1 MRNDHHSSKGDEM
14 GYETILVEKKD
25 QITRITLNR
34 PAALNSFN
42 DRMGEEFYTALKE
55 AEKDEGTR
63 CLIIT
68 GAGRAF
74 SAGEDVSGLKERYGG
89 DSRPSL
95 GDHLR
100 KKYHPMILRIRNME
114 KPVIARI
121 NGIAAGSGA
130 SIALACDI
138 RIASEEA
145 GLKQAFIGVGLV
157 PDSGSSYF
165 LTRTLGPGRALELIM
180 TGRTVGAKEAENLG
194 LVNQTV
200 PGTEL
205 DNVVN
210 SVAEKLANGP
220 TKALGLSKRVVNQV
234 SRLELPDALE
244 YEAQNQDIAGKTKD
258 HLEAVRAFLEKRQ
271 PKFSGT

>member
-1 MRNDHHSSKGDEM
+1 M

-25 QITRITLNR
+25 QITRVTLNR

-42 DRMGEEFYTALKE
+42 DKMGEEFYTALKE
-55 AEKDEGTR
+55 AERDEGTR

-100 KKYHPMILRIRNME
+100 KKYHPMILRIRSME
-114 KPVIARI
+114 KPIIARL

-130 SIALACDI
+130 SLALASDV

-145 GLKQAFIGVGLV
+145 GLKQAFIGMGLV

-165 LTRTLGPGRALELIM
+165 LTRMIGPGRALELIM
-180 TGRTVGAKEAENLG
+180 TGKTIPAKEAEQLG
-194 LVNQTV
+194 LINKVV
-200 PGTEL
+200 PAAEL
-205 DNVVN
+205 DKYTD
-210 SVAEKLANGP
+210 ELAHRLATGP
-220 TKALGLSKRVVNQV
+220 TKALGLSKRIVNRV
-234 SRLELPDALE
+234 SSLELPEALE
-244 YEAQNQDIAGKTKD
+244 YEAYNQDIAGRTSD

-271 PKFSGT
+271 PKFSGK

>member
-1 MRNDHHSSKGDEM
+1 M
-14 GYETILVEKKD
+14 GYETIIVEKKN
-25 QITRITLNR
+25 QIARITLNR
-34 PAALNSFN
+34 PQALNALN
-42 DRMGEEFYTALKE
+42 ETMGEELNTALKE
-55 AEKDEGTR
+55 AERDPETR

-74 SAGEDVSGLKERYGG
+74 SAGEDVSGLKDRYAGG
-89 DSRPSL
+89 AHPSL

-100 KKYHPMILRIRNME
+100 KKYHPIILRIRNME
-114 KPVIARI
+114 KPIIARI

-165 LTRTLGPGRALELIM
+165 LARTLGLGRALELIM
-180 TGRTVGAKEAENLG
+180 TGRTVGAKEAEAFG
-194 LVNQTV
+194 LVNKTV
-200 PGTEL
+200 AAADL
-205 DNVVN
+205 DRTVDEM
-210 SVAEKLANGP
+210 AERLSNGP
-220 TKALGLSKRVVNQV
+220 TKALGLSKRVVNRASV
-234 SRLELPDALE
+234 LELSEALE

-271 PKFSGT
+271 PRFSGG

>member
-1 MRNDHHSSKGDEM
+1 M
-14 GYETILVEKKD
+14 GYETILVEKRN

-34 PAALNSFN
+34 PAALNSLN
-42 DRMGEEFYTALKE
+42 DKMGEEFYTALKD
-55 AEKDEGTR
+55 AEKDEDTR

-89 DSRPSL
+89 ESHPSL
-95 GDHLR
+95 GNHLR
-100 KKYHPMILRIRNME
+100 KKYHPIILRIRHME
-114 KPVIARI
+114 KPVIGRI

-165 LTRTLGPGRALELIM
+165 LARTLGLGRALELIM
-180 TGRTVGAKEAENLG
+180 TGRTVGAKEAEALG
-194 LVNQTV
+194 LVNKTV
-200 PGTEL
+200 AAADL
-205 DNVVN
+205 DKTVDEM
-210 SVAEKLANGP
+210 AERLSNGP
-220 TKALGLSKRVVNQV
+220 TKALGLSKRVVNRASV
-234 SRLELPDALE
+234 LELSEALE

-271 PKFSGT
+271 PRFSGG

>member
-165 LTRTLGPGRALELIM
+165 LTRALGPGRALELIM

-220 TKALGLSKRVVNQV
+220 TKALGLSKRVVNHV
-234 SRLELPDALE
+234 SKLDLQEALE
-244 YEAQNQDIAGKTKD
+244 YEAHNQDIAGKTQD

>member
-1 MRNDHHSSKGDEM
+1 MKNDRPSSKVDEM
-14 GYETILVEKKD
+14 NYETILVEKKD

-42 DRMGEEFYTALKE
+42 DKMGEEFYAALKE

-63 CLIIT
+63 CLIVT

-74 SAGEDVSGLKERYGG
+74 SAGEDVSGLKQRYGG
-89 DSRPSL
+89 DTHLSL

-100 KKYHPMILRIRNME
+100 KKYHPIILRIRNME
-114 KPVIARI
+114 KPVIARL

-165 LTRTLGPGRALELIM
+165 LTQILGPGRALELIM

-194 LVNQTV
+194 LVNQAV
-200 PGTEL
+200 PAAEL
-205 DNVVN
+205 DKVIN
-210 SVAEKLANGP
+210 SVAEKLARGP

>member
-1 MRNDHHSSKGDEM
+1 M
-14 GYETILVEKKD
+14 GYETIIVEKKD
-25 QITRITLNR
+25 RITRITLNR

-42 DRMGEEFYTALKE
+42 DKMGEEFYSALKE
-55 AEKDEGTR
+55 AESDGGTR

-89 DSRPSL
+89 DSHPSL

-100 KKYHPMILRIRNME
+100 KKYHPMILRIRHME

-165 LTRTLGPGRALELIM
+165 LTRMIGPGRALEMIM
-180 TGRTVGAKEAENLG
+180 TGKTISAREAEQLG
-194 LVNQTV
+194 LINKVV
-200 PGTEL
+200 SAAEL
-205 DNVVN
+205 DKHTD
-210 SVAEKLANGP
+210 ELAHRLATGP
-220 TKALGLSKRVVNQV
+220 TKALGLSKRIVNRV
-234 SRLELPDALE
+234 TSLELPEALE
-244 YEAQNQDIAGKTKD
+244 YEAYNQDIAGRTSD
-258 HLEAVRAFLEKRQ
+258 HLEAVKAFLEKRQ
-271 PKFSGT
+271 PRFSGK

>member
-1 MRNDHHSSKGDEM
+1 M
-14 GYETILVEKKD
+14 GYETILVEKTD
-25 QITRITLNR
+25 QVTRITLNR
-34 PAALNSFN
+34 PASLNSFN
-42 DRMGEEFYTALKE
+42 DKMGEEFYSALKD
-55 AEKDEGTR
+55 AERDEDTR

-74 SAGEDVSGLKERYGG
+74 SAGEDVSGLKERYSG
-89 DSRPSL
+89 DSHPSL

-100 KKYHPMILRIRNME
+100 KKYHPMILRIRSME
-114 KPVIARI
+114 KPIIARI

-165 LTRTLGPGRALELIM
+165 LTQTLGPGRALELIM
-180 TGRTVGAKEAENLG
+180 TGRTVGAKEAETLG
-194 LVNQTV
+194 LVNQVV
-200 PGTEL
+200 PAAEL
-205 DNVVN
+205 DEAVN
-210 SVAEKLANGP
+210 STAGKLASGP
-220 TKALGLSKRVVNQV
+220 TKALGLSKRIVNQV

-244 YEAQNQDIAGKTKD
+244 YEAQNQDIAGKTQD
-258 HLEAVRAFLEKRQ
+258 HLEAVRAFLEKRK
-271 PKFSGT
+271 PNFSGN

>member
-1 MRNDHHSSKGDEM
+1 M

-34 PAALNSFN
+34 PASLNSFN
-42 DRMGEEFYTALKE
+42 DKMGEEFYSALKD
-55 AEKDEGTR
+55 AERDEDTR

-74 SAGEDVSGLKERYGG
+74 SAGEDVSGLKERYSG
-89 DSRPSL
+89 DSHPSL

-100 KKYHPMILRIRNME
+100 KKYHPMILRIRSME

-165 LTRTLGPGRALELIM
+165 LTQTLGPGRALELIM
-180 TGRTVGAKEAENLG
+180 TGRTVGAKEAETLG
-194 LVNQTV
+194 LVNQVV
-200 PGTEL
+200 PAAEL
-205 DNVVN
+205 DEAVN
-210 SVAEKLANGP
+210 STAGKLASGP
-220 TKALGLSKRVVNQV
+220 TKALGLSKRIVNQV
-234 SRLELPDALE
+234 NRLELPDALE
-244 YEAQNQDIAGKTKD
+244 YEAQNQDIAGKTQD
-258 HLEAVRAFLEKRQ
+258 HLEAVRAFLEKRK
-271 PKFSGT
+271 PKFSGN

>member
-1 MRNDHHSSKGDEM
+1 MRNDHPSSKGDEM

-25 QITRITLNR
+25 QITRVTLNR

-42 DRMGEEFYTALKE
+42 DKMGEEFYTALKE
-55 AEKDEGTR
+55 AERDEGTR

-165 LTRTLGPGRALELIM
+165 LTRSLGPGRALELIM

>member
-1 MRNDHHSSKGDEM
+1 MV
-14 GYETILVEKKD
+14 YETILVEKRD
-25 QITRITLNR
+25 QISRITLNR
-34 PAALNSFN
+34 PASLNSFN
-42 DRMGEEFYTALKE
+42 DKMGEEFYAALKE
-55 AEKDEGTR
+55 ADRDEGTR
-63 CLIIT
+63 CLIVT

-114 KPVIARI
+114 KPVIARV

-165 LTRTLGPGRALELIM
+165 LTRTLGLSRALELIM
-180 TGRTVGAKEAENLG
+180 TGRTVGAKEAETLG
-194 LVNQTV
+194 LVNQAV
-200 PGTEL
+200 PAVEL
-205 DNVVN
+205 DKAVN
-210 SVAEKLANGP
+210 NMAEKLASGP
-220 TKALGLSKRVVNQV
+220 TRALGLSKRVVNQV
-234 SRLELPDALE
+234 SRLELSDALE
-244 YEAQNQDIAGKTKD
+244 YEAQNQDIAGRTKD

>member
-1 MRNDHHSSKGDEM
+1 M
-14 GYETILVEKKD
+14 GYETIIVEKNN
-25 QITRITLNR
+25 QIARITLNR
-34 PAALNSFN
+34 PAALNAFN
-42 DRMGEEFYTALKE
+42 DQMGEEFYAALKE
-55 AEKDEGTR
+55 AEKDPQTR
-63 CLIIT
+63 CLVIT

-89 DSRPSL
+89 GQHPSL

-100 KKYHPMILRIRNME
+100 KKYHPIIMRIRNME
-114 KPVIARI
+114 KPIIARL

-145 GLKQAFIGVGLV
+145 GLKEAFIGVGLV

-180 TGRTVGAKEAENLG
+180 TGRTVTAKEAETLG
-194 LVNQTV
+194 LVNKTV
-200 PGTEL
+200 PAAEL
-205 DNVVN
+205 DTTVN
-210 SVAEKLANGP
+210 ELAEKLASGP
-220 TKALGLSKRVVNQV
+220 TRALGLSKRVVNQV
-234 SRLELPDALE
+234 GRLELSEALE

-258 HLEAVRAFLEKRQ
+258 HLEAVQAFLDKRK
-271 PKFSGT
+271 PKFVGN